1 VLREWGKEEEW
12 RGVYRSLRGS
22 FYRVEGR
29 GGGAV
34 VAVGGGV
41 PMEAPLM
48 VVEPVEGRF
57 WEGEG
62 KRWWRRC
69 TAH

>member
-1 VLREWGKEEEW
+1 
-12 RGVYRSLRGS
+12 LRGS
-22 FYRVEGR
+22 FYRVVGR

-41 PMEAPLM
+41 PVEAPLM

-57 WEGEG
+57 REGEG